1 MIFARTCDFT
11 SFLHFVATAECAR
24 RVTNGEE
31 TQKEV
36 SLMKR
41 IALAI
46 LLALVAF
53 GGATTIAW
61 ADGDM
66 SDVATNEAP

>member
-1 MIFARTCDFT
+1 MT
-11 SFLHFVATAECAR
+11 
-24 RVTNGEE
+24 
-31 TQKEV
+31 
-36 SLMKR
+36 R

-53 GGATTIAW
+53 GGATATAW

-66 SDVATNEAP
+66 SDVATDEAP

>member
-1 MIFARTCDFT
+1 
-11 SFLHFVATAECAR
+11 
-24 RVTNGEE
+24 
-31 TQKEV
+31 
-36 SLMKR
+36 MKR

-53 GGATTIAW
+53 GGATTMAW

-66 SDVATNEAP
+66 SDIATDEAP